1 MVGVVVVGHGRLGEA
16 MVEALESVAGP
27 QPQFV
32 SVASRGR
39 ESAETIRGR
48 IADSV
53 REVNAGDGVI
63 ICTDMLG
70 DTETTQALRVAR
82 DTGAEVLAGVN
93 MPMLLKLCTD
103 RKRADAPA
111 LAGLLLHY
119 GRDHIC
125 CPTAR

>member
-16 MVEALESVAGP
+16 MVEALESVAGR

-32 SVASRGR
+32 AVAAREK
-39 ESAETIRGR
+39 ESAETIRCR
-48 IADSV
+48 IADRV
-53 REVNAGDGVI
+53 REVNDGAGVI

-93 MPMLLKLCTD
+93 MPMLLKLCT
-103 RKRADAPA
+103 
-111 LAGLLLHY
+111 GLLLRY

>member
-16 MVEALESVAGP
+16 MVEALESVAGR

-32 SVASRGR
+32 AVAAQER
-39 ESAETIRGR
+39 ESPEGIRSR

-53 REVNAGDGVI
+53 REVDAGAGVI

-103 RKRADAPA
+103 RQCAEAPA
-111 LAGLLLHY
+111 LAGLLLRY

>member
-16 MVEALESVAGP
+16 MVEALESVAGR

-32 SVASRGR
+32 SVAVQER
-39 ESAETIRGR
+39 ESAEDIRHH
-48 IADSV
+48 IAERV
-53 REVNAGDGVI
+53 REVNDGAGVI

-70 DTETTQALRVAR
+70 DTETNQALCVAR
-82 DTGAEVLAGVN
+82 ETGAEVLAGVN

-103 RKRADAPA
+103 RQRADASA
-111 LAGLLLHY
+111 LAGLLLRY